1 MKLIELKNI
10 LKENEDKFIIFC
22 LEGNDVPYHFHLTE
36 VGIENKVFIDCG
48 GTIRCDQ
55 HCTLQLW
62 VAHDV
67 DHRLRSK
74 KMLSILD
81 LSKKIIENDDVEI
94 KVEYEKE
101 AISQYFIKDYDNL
114 ENIKI
119 NLISRKSEC
128 LAPEKCISTNCCSPL
143 VSLS

>member
-94 KVEYEKE
+94 KVEYE
-101 AISQYFIKDYDNL
+101 I
-114 ENIKI
+114 
-119 NLISRKSEC
+119 
-128 LAPEKCISTNCCSPL
+128 
-143 VSLS
+143 